1 MSPSAAGSPS
11 AVGSAGAGARTA
23 GGALEPTGPG
33 EGSRAPG
40 SATASLLVALLLVL
54 VPTGAAVASVALP
67 LPSPSAGAAQQQE
80 QQQVVPAPG
89 DTIPVPDQSPSQSPG
104 QSAAPSTGPTEAP
117 TSPSSPADP
126 GAAATPG
133 SPATTAAACP
143 SGLLG
148 WLTSPY
154 AADDCLAATLA
165 QSVSWLFTYTI
176 TAVTTYAAFNP
187 LRGNYWQV
195 YLWHWALLSAVA
207 LVVAVVRWLVSLVL
221 EGAVEGV
228 RSAGRSFALLA
239 VGLPAAFSVPFFLL
253 LVDAGV
259 LAVTGAFAGVFAAR
273 VTELTAQL
281 SHGLL
286 LGDSPG
292 ALLATLLLAAFL
304 FPLLLV
310 VLFTFVLRQIA
321 VYAIPVFGQFGLLP
335 AIAGDGGHA
344 LRSYV
349 RVMASTLLFPLQ
361 VVDLLVVGVSFMDF
375 TTYGEGFVTLLY
387 LIGIVLFALIGG
399 SLLSL
404 LFGTAAGNAA
414 YAGARARA
422 RGRGRGRLRLRP
434 AREQRR
440 DRPSRLEGTRLGA
453 LVGGRWEARR
463 RDREAQ
469 RTEREARRSPVNP
482 LYWVGR
488 SASSTGSPAGTGPG
502 ARDDGG
508 SPDRTH
514 GDRARERRG
523 RRIAG
528 AGSSSTSRTPPAS
541 RGRRPRGPRA

>member
-1 MSPSAAGSPS
+1 MSPAAVSSAAP
-11 AVGSAGAGARTA
+11 TA
-23 GGALEPTGPG
+23 GGPAERPEPRTPG
-33 EGSRAPG
+33 GA
-40 SATASLLVALLLVL
+40 AASLLVALLLVL
-54 VPTGAAVASVALP
+54 VPTGAAIASAALP
-67 LPSPSAGAAQQQE
+67 VPSPAPAA
-80 QQQVVPAPG
+80 
-89 DTIPVPDQSPSQSPG
+89 S
-104 QSAAPSTGPTEAP
+104 STTSS
-117 TSPSSPADP
+117 TSPSTSPTPSPAPSVTPSAPTDP
-126 GAAATPG
+126 GT
-133 SPATTAAACP
+133 TTAAACP

-148 WLTSPY
+148 WLTAPY

-165 QSVSWLFTYTI
+165 ESVGWLFSYTV
-176 TAVTTYAAFNP
+176 TAVTTYVAFNP
-187 LRGNYWQV
+187 LRGTYWQV

-239 VGLPAAFSVPFFLL
+239 VGLPVAFSVPFFVL

-292 ALLATLLLAAFL
+292 ALLATLLLVAFL

-310 VLFTFVLRQIA
+310 VLFAFVLRQIA

-349 RVMASTLLFPLQ
+349 RVMAGTLLFPLQ
-361 VVDLLVVGVSFMDF
+361 VVDLLVIGVSFMDF

-422 RGRGRGRLRLRP
+422 RRRGRLRLRP
-434 AREQRR
+434 ARE
-440 DRPSRLEGTRLGA
+440 
-453 LVGGRWEARR
+453 
-463 RDREAQ
+463 
-469 RTEREARRSPVNP
+469 
-482 LYWVGR
+482 
-488 SASSTGSPAGTGPG
+488 
-502 ARDDGG
+502 
-508 SPDRTH
+508 
-514 GDRARERRG
+514 
-523 RRIAG
+523 
-528 AGSSSTSRTPPAS
+528 
-541 RGRRPRGPRA
+541 

>member
-1 MSPSAAGSPS
+1 MTPPAVSSAAP
-11 AVGSAGAGARTA
+11 TA
-23 GGALEPTGPG
+23 GGPAERAQPRGPG
-33 EGSRAPG
+33 GA
-40 SATASLLVALLLVL
+40 AASLLVAVLLVL
-54 VPTGAAVASVALP
+54 VPTGAAIASAALP
-67 LPSPSAGAAQQQE
+67 LPAPS
-80 QQQVVPAPG
+80 
-89 DTIPVPDQSPSQSPG
+89 
-104 QSAAPSTGPTEAP
+104 SAASQPEQA
-117 TSPSSPADP
+117 PADP
-126 GAAATPG
+126 GATIPVPSASPSPSASPAVPATPADPTDPG
-133 SPATTAAACP
+133 ATAQSCP

-165 QSVSWLFTYTI
+165 ESVGWLFTYSV

-239 VGLPAAFSVPFFLL
+239 VGLPAAFSVPFFVL

-259 LAVTGAFAGVFAAR
+259 LAVTGAFAGVFASR

-335 AIAGDGGHA
+335 AIAGDGGHS

-349 RVMASTLLFPLQ
+349 RVMAGTLLFPLQ
-361 VVDLLVVGVSFMDF
+361 FVDLLVVGVSFMDF
-375 TTYGEGFVTLLY
+375 STYGEGFITLLY
-387 LIGIVLFALIGG
+387 LIGIVLFALVGG

-422 RGRGRGRLRLRP
+422 RGRARVRWRP
-434 AREQRR
+434 RRAERR

-453 LVGGRWEARR
+453 LVGGRWDARRQDREARR
-463 RDREAQ
+463 A
-469 RTEREARRSPVNP
+469 EREARRTPANP

-488 SASSTGSPAGTGPG
+488 APGGAGGPGTTGPAAREDGASPA
-502 ARDDGG
+502 
-508 SPDRTH
+508 RTH

-523 RRIAG
+523 RRVG
-528 AGSSSTSRTPPAS
+528 GSSAPSSASSAPSSSS
-541 RGRRPRGPRA
+541 RGRSRGPRAR